1 VPYKKRWYFPIDF
14 NSIFLNI
21 IKDNKKFNYKTSLE
35 HNDFVGNFVK
45 IFNHVMLVYATSKI

>member
-1 VPYKKRWYFPIDF
+1 MPYKKRWYFPIDF
-14 NSIFLNI
+14 NNIFPNI
-21 IKDNKKFNYKTSLE
+21 IKDNKIFELQNLLE